1 MARGRKAKVGDT
13 RIAANGYHYTKT
25 KAGWEL
31 THRLT
36 AERKLGRKLAD
47 NERVRFVDGDRTNY
61 TDPNN
66 IEVYEVRKGSVAK
79 RKAQL
84 EARKEAIDAEL
95 AELEELERESA

>member
-1 MARGRKAKVGDT
+1 MARGKKARIGDT
-13 RIAANGYHYTKT
+13 RTSANGYHYTRT
-25 KAGWEL
+25 ERGWEL

-36 AERKLGRKLAD
+36 AERKLGRPLQD

-61 TDPNN
+61 GDPDN
-66 IEVYEVRKGSVAK
+66 IEVYEVRKGSIAK

-84 EARKEAIDAEL
+84 EARKEALEAEL